1 MKFYIFVYHTINIRN
16 FTENQIEIPLNSIIF
31 CFFMDTIGERIE
43 FVRKKR
49 GLSYPKMA
57 MLIGTVKGD
66 ALRKAIKSDSVKEYY
81 VTLISNKLNVNED
94 WILTGDGEWENVDGI
109 SVDLNE
115 RMYLEKNGVKI
126 YIKEITRYLDK
137 NEKEL
142 KEKEEDY
149 RLWWA
154 DKINSGMFRFFK
166 EHGIEVKV
174 NNRKKD

>member
-1 MKFYIFVYHTINIRN
+1 MNTQR
-16 FTENQIEIPLNSIIF
+16 
-31 CFFMDTIGERIE
+31 ERIE

-57 MLIGTVKGD
+57 KLIGAVKGD
-66 ALRKAIKSDSVKEYY
+66 ALRKAIKADSVKEYY
-81 VTLISNKLNVNED
+81 ITLISNKLNVNED
-94 WILTGDGEWENVDGI
+94 WILTGNGEWENVDGS

-126 YIKEITRYLDK
+126 YLKEITQYLDK

-142 KEKEEDY
+142 KEKEEHY

-154 DKINSGMFRFFK
+154 DKINSGMFNFFK

-174 NNRKKD
+174 NSKKED

>member
-1 MKFYIFVYHTINIRN
+1 
-16 FTENQIEIPLNSIIF
+16 
-31 CFFMDTIGERIE
+31 MDTKGERIE

-57 MLIGTVKGD
+57 NLIGTIKGD

-81 VTLISNKLNVNED
+81 ITLISNKLNINEE
-94 WILTGDGEWENVDGI
+94 WILTGNGEWEDVDGSI
-109 SVDLNE
+109 NNPDE

-137 NEKEL
+137 NEEEL
-142 KEKEEDY
+142 KEREEDY

-154 DKINSGMFRFFK
+154 DKINNGMFRFFK
-166 EHGIEVKV
+166 EHGIEVRV
-174 NNRKKD
+174 NNKEEG